1 MKKLYLA
8 TTQDKYELP
17 IAVSETPEGLAE
29 MMGVSRRSV
38 LSVISHAKQHKRSC
52 MYHKIDYTEREWRNA

>member
-17 IAVSETPEGLAE
+17 IAVSDSPEGLAE
-29 MMGVSRRSV
+29 QMGVTRYSI
-38 LSVISHAKQHKRSC
+38 LSVISHAKQHKRNC
-52 MYHKIDYTEREWRNA
+52 MYHRIDYTEREWKTL